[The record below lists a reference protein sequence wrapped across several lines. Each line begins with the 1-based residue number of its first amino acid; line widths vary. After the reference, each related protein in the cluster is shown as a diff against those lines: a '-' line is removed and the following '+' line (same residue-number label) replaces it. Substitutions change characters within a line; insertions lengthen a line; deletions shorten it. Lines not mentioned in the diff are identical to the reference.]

1 MRRFAAEHGLAM
13 VRIFKDEA
21 RPGSTTVGR
30 DGFEALIAGRHRV
43 NVAREVIHMTATA
56 SLVHLA

>member
-30 DGFEALIAGRHRV
+30 DGFEALVAGRHRV
-43 NVAREVIHMTATA
+43 NVAR
-56 SLVHLA
+56 